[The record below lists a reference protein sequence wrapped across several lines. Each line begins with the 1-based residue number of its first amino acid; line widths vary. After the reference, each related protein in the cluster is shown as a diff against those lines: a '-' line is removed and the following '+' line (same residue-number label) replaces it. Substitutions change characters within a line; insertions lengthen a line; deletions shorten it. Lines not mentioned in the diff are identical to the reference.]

1 MKQTLTTSQA
11 AHLLMQDENARWSR
25 AGAFTLIK
33 HLEQLEEDC
42 GDEMEF
48 DRVAIR
54 CDWSEYLNAVEA
66 LEELEPDWDK
76 PTDASERELEQSALD
91 WLSGR
96 THVITFDGGV
106 IVQNF

>member
-11 AHLLMQDENARWSR
+11 AHLLLQDENARWSY
-25 AGAFTLIK
+25 AGAFALIK

-54 CDWSEYLNAVEA
+54 CDWHQYTSASEAADDYC
-66 LEELEPDWDK
+66 DWEFEGDE
-76 PTDASERELEQSALD
+76 SEREDAAME
-91 WLSGR
+91 WLRER
-96 THVITFDGGV
+96 TQVIEFDGGV
-106 IVQNF
+106 VVQLF

>member
-1 MKQTLTTSQA
+1 MRDEYAKWSYKG
-11 AHLLMQDENARWSR
+11 AHA
-25 AGAFTLIK
+25 LIE

-54 CDWSEYLNAVEA
+54 CDWSEYESAVEA

-76 PTDASERELEQSALD
+76 PECASERELQQSALD

-96 THVITFDGGV
+96 TQVIEFDGGV
-106 IVQNF
+106 IVQLF

>member
-1 MKQTLTTSQA
+1 MR
-11 AHLLMQDENARWSR
+11 DENANWSR
-25 AGAFTLIK
+25 AGAYALIQ

-42 GDEMEF
+42 GDEIEF

-54 CDWSEYLNAVEA
+54 CEWSEYESAVEA
-66 LEELEPDWDK
+66 VEELEPDWDK
-76 PTDASERELEQSALD
+76 PTDASERELEQTALD

-96 THVITFDGGV
+96 TQVIAFEGGV

>member
-1 MKQTLTTSQA
+1 MKKTLTTTEA
-11 AHLLMQDENARWSR
+11 AHLLMRDENASWSR
-25 AGAFTLIK
+25 AGAFALIK

-42 GDEMEF
+42 GDEVEF

-54 CDWSEYLNAVEA
+54 CEWSEYESAVEA

-76 PTDASERELEQSALD
+76 PTDASEREIEQSALD

-96 THVITFDGGV
+96 TQVIEFEGGV